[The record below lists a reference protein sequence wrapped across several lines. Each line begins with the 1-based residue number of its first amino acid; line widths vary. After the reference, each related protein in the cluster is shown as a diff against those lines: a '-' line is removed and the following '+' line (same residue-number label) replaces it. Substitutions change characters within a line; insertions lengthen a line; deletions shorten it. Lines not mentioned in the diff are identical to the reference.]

1 MYVAVRCVLRVRLET
16 RRRAM
21 YVSKIVD
28 LRSQNVSYGVIL
40 LPHRMLLHLRHSSLV
55 QRRYKHTGQRE
66 SVTDRDPRRSELRGH
81 PVHPLSPPHTAQHI
95 RSRALPPSVSPTA
108 PRIRT
113 ALQRPMH
120 YSYCY
125 GYLQSIH
132 RTVDRM
138 HRLNTIATTPTHATL
153 LRFEPVVDRD

>member
-1 MYVAVRCVLRVRLET
+1 
-16 RRRAM
+16 M

-28 LRSQNVSYGVIL
+28 LRSQNVTYGVIL

-55 QRRYKHTGQRE
+55 QRRYEHTGQRE
-66 SVTDRDPRRSELRGH
+66 SVTDRDPVRAQRS
-81 PVHPLSPPHTAQHI
+81 PSPPPESTTHGAAHTFT
-95 RSRALPPSVSPTA
+95 RSASLRLPRRPHRASVPHFKH
-108 PRIRT
+108 
-113 ALQRPMH
+113 QRPMH

-138 HRLNTIATTPTHATL
+138 YRLNTIATTPTHATL